1 MKVEMIQ
8 RAANVLFEVP
18 YEVHEEII
26 ALISAVAA
34 DQEARVS
41 DLAAVFGDWCWLV
54 YTRHGD
60 VIEVLD
66 VGCAR

>member
-8 RAANVLFEVP
+8 RAADVLFDVP
-18 YEVHEEII
+18 NDVRREII
-26 ALISAVAA
+26 MLIGAVAE
-34 DQEARVS
+34 DSQARVA
-41 DLAAVFGDWCWLV
+41 DLSAAFGEWCWLV